1 MKYIKEVKEIEAK
14 FIFLLSI
21 LWIGYSFLFDKY
33 SYSIGIIFSVLYIVI
48 FININLQKKLYLIV
62 FTLPFTSIFKISPSL
77 PSIMIIL
84 YGIYIFDT
92 IVIKKKSVYL
102 IDVISI
108 IGVIVFQII
117 GVSIYNGSIVA
128 IMSFSLNIIFM
139 RLCILNLKGI
149 KDSKKS
155 EVLLTV
161 SLVFGISM
169 ILSIIL
175 ADIFPRIPY
184 IVLPEKQS
192 LLMSINRFNGLN
204 GDPNYYSQL
213 VLVSI
218 SLLLAAI
225 NLKISNKLKI
235 IMIIMTIFLIISG
248 YRSISKSYALTSII
262 LLILFFIYLVKK
274 IIKVKTA
281 YKNILLLIIVAFISL
296 ISLYFLIGYIVIPLI
311 KSRTDSGDFL
321 TGRGDIWVKYIEMIK
336 MDPLVILNGAGF
348 SNSGNVLFKFF
359 GYSKSP
365 HNVYIEILVEIGIVG
380 ITFILI
386 ILRDIIW
393 KFKLIINSEL
403 CIYIMMFAVTSLGL
417 SLSSN
422 DAIFILLPLCV
433 LIDNNKKKLNNL

>member
-1 MKYIKEVKEIEAK
+1 
-14 FIFLLSI
+14 
-21 LWIGYSFLFDKY
+21 
-33 SYSIGIIFSVLYIVI
+33 
-48 FININLQKKLYLIV
+48 
-62 FTLPFTSIFKISPSL
+62 
-77 PSIMIIL
+77 
-84 YGIYIFDT
+84 GIYIFDT

-155 EVLLTV
+155 EVLLTI

-235 IMIIMTIFLIISG
+235 IMIIMNIFLIISG

-274 IIKVKTA
+274 IIKVNTA

-433 LIDNNKKKLNNL
+433 LIDNNKKKSSNL